1 MSALSDYAGRSP
13 SSFSMLASNSLVLVL
28 DPQKAVMETARVC
41 ATGRYTLVQNQTTFS
56 ASHVQVLGSPLS
68 YDFKNEVLSI
78 ISREALAEKQPRS
91 RKELS
96 MLYIGEQLCHV
107 SWRTHSLAV
116 NSKGEAKV
124 GVIAVHSLRVT
135 CLAPHHGET
144 VPQHNSS

>member
-1 MSALSDYAGRSP
+1 MQGEALLPFLCWQA
-13 SSFSMLASNSLVLVL
+13 SLVLVL
-28 DPQKAVMETARVC
+28 DPQKAVMKTACAC

-68 YDFKNEVLSI
+68 CDFKNEVLSI
-78 ISREALAEKQPRS
+78 RQLEAMAEKQPRS

-96 MLYIGEQLCHV
+96 MLYTDKQLCHV

-124 GVIAVHSLRVT
+124 GVIAVHSLGVA
-135 CLAPHHGET
+135 CFAPHHGET
-144 VPQHNSS
+144 TPQYNSS